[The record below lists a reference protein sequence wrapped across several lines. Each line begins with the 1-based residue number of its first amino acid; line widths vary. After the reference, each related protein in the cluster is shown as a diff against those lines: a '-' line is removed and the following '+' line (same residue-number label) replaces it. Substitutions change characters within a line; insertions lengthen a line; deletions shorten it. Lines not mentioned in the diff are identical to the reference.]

1 MITNTHKACRR
12 YGIKLCQSDKCPVTR
27 RNYPPGIHG
36 VKGKKRMTE
45 YGIQLREKQIA
56 KAVYGLM
63 EKQFVNYYKEAI
75 RREGDTGQILQELL
89 ENRLDN
95 VVYRCGFAKTRRM
108 ARQMVNHGLFYVN
121 NKKLDIPSYQ
131 VKIKDE
137 ISIKPEKVNAKVFA
151 ELDKKLKDHQTPQW
165 ISLDPAKKVA
175 KITSKP
181 SVDDTEQLFNTRLIV
196 EFYSR

>member
-12 YGIKLCQSDKCPVTR
+12 YGIKLCQSDKCPVLR

-36 VKGKKRMTE
+36 VKGKRRLTE
-45 YGIQLREKQIA
+45 YGTQLREKQIA

-95 VVYRCGFAKTRRM
+95 VVYRAGFAKTRRM
-108 ARQMVNHGLFYVN
+108 ARQMVNHGLFQVN
-121 NKKLDIPSYQ
+121 GKKLDIPSYQ

-137 ISIKPEKVNAKVFA
+137 ISIKPEKINSKVFA
-151 ELDKKLKDHQTPQW
+151 EIDKKLKDHQTPSW
-165 ISLDPAKKVA
+165 MSLDPAKKVV
-175 KITSKP
+175 KIAGKP
-181 SVDDTEQLFNTRLIV
+181 GPDDTEKLFNTRLIV